1 MDIPPATDPLVPPL
15 AVPVDELTEKL
26 AEDEEMQEVP
36 PDTTIT
42 PGASSSSRDE
52 KRTEAQAAT
61 SHDEVINREAN
72 SHVCRPACQT
82 TTDKRNRHEERRGA
96 HASGDRRFVSVVNTV
111 NTLLSDESGVETN
124 PWTDD
129 SRQTN
134 S

>member
-1 MDIPPATDPLVPPL
+1 MDIPPAALPLVPPL
-15 AVPVDELTEKL
+15 AAREVREDELTEKP
-26 AEDEEMQEVP
+26 AEDEEVQEEP

-42 PGASSSSRDE
+42 PRASSSSRSE
-52 KRTEAQAAT
+52 KRTEAQEAT

-72 SHVCRPACQT
+72 SQVHMPMEIE
-82 TTDKRNRHEERRGA
+82 D
-96 HASGDRRFVSVVNTV
+96 SYLLNTV